1 MSIRVKRISI
11 EAFEKGVAE
20 AVGEPTANVD
30 WHGNAVFV
38 RKHLA
43 LLPMMEFVAEV
54 VGSCFDDDTG
64 GYRPELRDFAIRRA
78 VLTKYANFSLPKD
91 VEHCYELVVGCDV
104 YNAILNIIDEAQF
117 REMLKAVDDKIAH
130 KASANIEAVTAQVNQ
145 LYAALSKLEKN
156 LGDTFKGVDKDTL
169 SGLVSAMS
177 DGRFD
182 PEAIVH
188 AYMAEKSKPAADKQ
202 VVEQPPAENA
212 E

>member
-54 VGSCFDDDTG
+54 VGNCFDDDTG
-64 GYRPELRDFAIRRA
+64 EYRPELRDFAIRRA

-91 VEHCYELVVGCDV
+91 VEHCYELVIGCDV

-130 KASANIEAVTAQVNQ
+130 RASEIIEASKARNDE
-145 LYAALSKLEKN
+145 LYAKLSELESS
-156 LGDTFKGVDKDTL
+156 LGAIFNGVDAATIRAL
-169 SGLVSAMS
+169 TSAMS
-177 DGRFD
+177 DGRFS
-182 PEAIVH
+182 PEAIVK
-188 AYMAEKSKPAADKQ
+188 AYMSQKEDGDKVDSIKEEAAAAI
-202 VVEQPPAENA
+202 E
-212 E
+212 